1 MKERPW
7 PTVVISALA
16 SASIWALSP
25 WLSGHPEPWDSESL
39 FYVVGLIVAGMLAGL
54 LRPRPL
60 WAHYVGAVA
69 GQAAYELVFLAVGP
83 LFVLGV
89 AFLLGY
95 AIVFVLAAAAGARL
109 RERWQRRL
117 TQGAGTSAREDEA
130 MDRQDGRGNAASNG
144 NGGAP

>member
-1 MKERPW
+1 MKERAW
-7 PTVVISALA
+7 PTILVGAVA
-16 SASIWALSP
+16 SVSVWAFSP
-25 WLSGHPEPWDSESL
+25 WLTGHPEPWDTSSA
-39 FYVVGLIVAGMLAGL
+39 FYVAGLIVAGVLGGL

-95 AIVFVLAAAAGARL
+95 SIVFVIAAAAGA
-109 RERWQRRL
+109 
-117 TQGAGTSAREDEA
+117 
-130 MDRQDGRGNAASNG
+130 
-144 NGGAP
+144 